1 LNALTDARV
10 AVVKAALQLTPDQA
24 KYWPA
29 VEEAIRANAMARYT
43 RRAGLAG
50 RVRGQRGADPV
61 ELLRQRAATLG
72 QRAAGL
78 KQLADSWQPLYETLT
93 PDQKQRMRFLAV
105 GVLHILQG
113 AVERRRMQMQDEDDD
128 D

>member
-1 LNALTDARV
+1 LTDARV

-43 RRAGLAG
+43 RLAGLAA
-50 RVRGQRGADPV
+50 RVREQRDTDPI
-61 ELLRQRAATLG
+61 ELLRRRADNLA

-78 KQLADSWQPLYETLT
+78 KQLADAWQPLYETLT
-93 PDQKQRMRFLAV
+93 PEQKQRMRFLAK

-113 AVERRRMQMQDEDDD
+113 AAEYRRMQMQDEDDED
-128 D
+128 